1 MSEANAHQQAV
12 TAATTVRNLDEL
24 LASLAV
30 WGQRLTKWVNDNQEP
45 IRRFAEGVVAFKVW
59 GIDDIAAEDGSN
71 LRAIL
76 LDKEI
81 PRTLIRHGWYPTADM
96 SGMGIA
102 LLAREL
108 DDPEEERAVLA
119 RQVFIKKFRADADT
133 LEQTLVEQFPN
144 RAHVISDAFAAH
156 RETKFNLSIPVFF
169 AQADGIAWG
178 LFGKPLFSGQTIRDA
193 DALASGIREGILR
206 ELFLSLMWEEWPL
219 ALSARK
225 RPADFSHLNRHQVMH
240 GEVCDYGTEENS
252 LKAMSLLNFCAF
264 VLRESASTSA
274 RLR

>member
-1 MSEANAHQQAV
+1 MSDADAQQPVV
-12 TAATTVRNLDEL
+12 TAATVLRSLGEAFAP
-24 LASLAV
+24 LAHF
-30 WGQRLTKWVNDNQEP
+30 GQNCVKWLNDNEEP
-45 IRRFAEGVVAFKVW
+45 IRRLAEGVVAFKVW
-59 GIDDIAAEDGSN
+59 GIDDIASEDGSE

-102 LLAREL
+102 LLAEGL
-108 DDPEEERAVLA
+108 DDPEEERAASA
-119 RQVFIKKFRADADT
+119 RQVFIETFRADADT

-156 RETKFNLSIPVFF
+156 RQDKFNLSIPVFF

-178 LFGKPLFSGQTIRDA
+178 LFGRPLFSSQTIQEA

-264 VLRESASTSA
+264 VLRESART
-274 RLR
+274 